1 MNAELITV
9 GTELLLGETVNTN
22 AAFLSEK
29 LAECGINTYY
39 HTTVGD
45 NPSRIAKALQQA
57 IGRSEIIILTGGLGA
72 TDDDIT
78 KQTVCEAL
86 GIELKE
92 DEHTLQRIRDYY
104 ERSGREMTPHNLRQ
118 ATVPEGAVVFDN
130 DYGTAPGLAVS
141 KGNQHVIMLPGPPRE
156 LVPMVEQSV
165 VPYLSELSSRVIVSH
180 TIRMFG
186 VGEAQAADM
195 LGDVFEGSNPTV
207 GIYAANGEVRLRVTA
222 SADTKAAA
230 EKLCDPVVKFL
241 IAKMKDYVYSTDG
254 SSLEEVAV
262 SGLKRR
268 GMTVA
273 TAESCTAGLLS
284 KRITDVGGSSEV
296 FTGGVAAYAA
306 AVKVKLLGVPESVI
320 RTHGTVSAEV
330 AKRMAL
336 GVRNL
341 NGTDLGVG
349 ITGVAGESIEGKPS
363 GLVYIAMTDGKH
375 IWVRELQSGRSAD
388 EREYVRQLASSHA
401 LDMICRYLFALP
413 EVMAGA
419 EVVAAARMTF
429 NPDAVKTA
437 HAGLEISDEL
447 SDIEVT
453 DDMLDELFADE
464 SAAPELSA
472 AAALNALADLPEEPT
487 QAIAAEQ
494 EAQPEPV
501 EDAVIPEETEQEE
514 AFDLHEVAA
523 AIEAGDDQLDGLWD
537 ADEPADEQPTE
548 KKPWFT
554 RFLRSFI
561 PWSGDGAL
569 EVLRKVVVIVCAV
582 LLVVSCVYIGGS
594 INDRISYDRE
604 IEAVRNLYEDDDD
617 GVGEDGMLNKFK
629 KLYEANPDIVGWLTV
644 PGTQTDNPVYQTTDN
659 DYYLTHNSFGEE
671 SVYGA
676 LFADYRD
683 NVDPANRSQNV
694 VIYGH
699 HMRDGSMLAEIKK
712 YRGIDFYKQNPTIT
726 FDTIYGDGTYKV
738 FAAFVTN
745 AEPSG
750 DNGYYFDYCVPS
762 FSSQDD
768 FLMWVE
774 QVRRRSLINTSV
786 DVAENDRILTLSTCT
801 YDIRGVELRFV
812 VMARLLRE
820 GESEK
825 VNTSLA
831 TQNSKPLYPACWYE
845 KKGGQKPTFEDGL
858 YTWFAE
864 GTDQSVIDQVLSQQ
878 QSSSGQ
884 TSSGQTSSAASDVS
898 SSSSHSQLSSLPVL
912 PSRPASSTTSS
923 KTSSSAVS
931 STPSASSGVSSS
943 SSDAAST
950 SSTPSE
956 EASSDAQTSSQTTST
971 TSEDQQQGE

>member
-1 MNAELITV
+1 MNAEIITV
-9 GTELLLGETVNTN
+9 GTELLLGETVNTD
-22 AAFLSEK
+22 AAYLSEQ
-29 LAECGINTYY
+29 LAACGINTYY

-45 NPSRIAKALQQA
+45 NPTRIAKALQQA

-86 GIELKE
+86 GIELHE

-104 ERSGREMTPHNLRQ
+104 KRSGREMTPHNLRQ

-130 DYGTAPGLAVS
+130 DYGTAPGLAIS
-141 KGNQHVIMLPGPPRE
+141 KGGQHIIMLPGPPRE
-156 LVPMVEQSV
+156 LKPMVEQSV
-165 VPYLSELSSRVIVSH
+165 VPYLAELSEGAIVSH

-195 LGDVFEGSNPTV
+195 LGDAFDGSNPTV

-222 SADTKAAA
+222 SAATKAAA

-241 IAKMKDYVYSTDG
+241 TAKMKDYVYSTDG

-262 SGLKRR
+262 SGLRR
-268 GMTVA
+268 RSMTVA

-284 KRITDVGGSSEV
+284 KRITDVSGSSKV

-320 RTHGTVSAEV
+320 RAHGTVSAEV

-336 GVRNL
+336 GVRKL

-349 ITGVAGESIEGKPS
+349 ITGVAGEPIEGKPS
-363 GLVYIAMTDGKH
+363 GLVYVAMTDGKH
-375 IWVRELQSGRSAD
+375 VWVRELQSGRTAD
-388 EREYVRQLASSHA
+388 EREYVRQLAASHA

-413 EVMAGA
+413 EVMEGA
-419 EVVAAARMTF
+419 EEVASARMTF

-437 HAGLEISDEL
+437 HASLEMSGAADL
-447 SDIEVT
+447 EVT
-453 DDMLDELFADE
+453 DDMLDSLFEYEEAEQPLTAVAAFEELTEADDANLE
-464 SAAPELSA
+464 VAEEEPELPQVAQDA
-472 AAALNALADLPEEPT
+472 A
-487 QAIAAEQ
+487 
-494 EAQPEPV
+494 V
-501 EDAVIPEETEQEE
+501 SEQEE
-514 AFDLHEVAA
+514 SFDLHEVAA
-523 AIEAGDDQLDGLWD
+523 AIEAGDDQFDGLWE
-537 ADEPADEQPTE
+537 ADGTAAAEQPAE
-548 KKPWFT
+548 KKPWAV
-554 RFLRSFI
+554 RFFKGFI
-561 PWSGDGAL
+561 PWSGDSAL
-569 EVLRKVVVIVCAV
+569 EVLRKVVVIICAA
-582 LLVVSCVYIGGS
+582 LLVISCVYIGGT
-594 INDRISYDRE
+594 INNRVSYDRE
-604 IEAVRNLYEDDDD
+604 IDAVRDLYNDDDD
-617 GVGEDGMLNKFK
+617 SVAEDGMLNKFK
-629 KLYEANPDIVGWLTV
+629 KLYEANPDVVGWLKV

-676 LFADYRD
+676 LFADYRN
-683 NVDPANRSQNV
+683 NVDPAKRSQNV

-712 YRGIDFYKQNPTIT
+712 YRSIDFYKTNPTIT

-738 FAAFVTN
+738 FAAFLTN

-762 FSSQDD
+762 FASQND

-786 DVAENDRILTLSTCT
+786 DVAEGDKVLTLSTCT

-812 VMARLLRE
+812 VMARLLRD

-825 VNTSLA
+825 VNTALA
-831 TQNSKPLYPACWYE
+831 TQNGKPLYPACWYE

-878 QSSSGQ
+878 QSSSQ
-884 TSSGQTSSAASDVS
+884 TSSGQS
-898 SSSSHSQLSSLPVL
+898 SSSSSDPSSTTSHSQLSSLPVL
-912 PSRPASSTTSS
+912 PSRPTSSTNSS
-923 KTSSSAVS
+923 KTSGSSGSSSSSAASSSQAPVSSAVS
-931 STPSASSGVSSS
+931 SDTVTSGQAPVSSEAPV
-943 SSDAAST
+943 SSDES
-950 SSTPSE
+950 
-956 EASSDAQTSSQTTST
+956 ST
-971 TSEDQQQGE
+971 TSDTQLQGE